1 MKKIFALTP
10 ETEAEKK
17 ARQAQTAKS
26 QKEQPVIAPVV
37 VSTPA
42 PLKTKNL
49 RLWGDRVLIKQAE
62 AKAQVN
68 GIIVPESAKRKPSNG
83 TVIGKGPKCA
93 EAIVGED
100 VYFGKYAGTVIT
112 LREGEQFKYEGKLIP
127 MKPEEELL
135 IMREADVF
143 MSETDD

>member
-1 MKKIFALTP
+1 MKKIYALTP
-10 ETEAEKK
+10 ETPEEMKVRREEMKK
-17 ARQAQTAKS
+17 NKKPEPIFVPPAK
-26 QKEQPVIAPVV
+26 
-37 VSTPA
+37 TPTI
-42 PLKTKNL
+42 LKTKNL

-83 TVIGKGPKCA
+83 RVIGKGPKCL

-100 VYFGKYAGTVIT
+100 VYFGKYAGTVLT
-112 LREGEQFKYEGKLIP
+112 LREGEEFKYGGVLIP

-143 MSETDD
+143 MSEIDD